1 MQLYCG
7 RRKAPQK
14 ARRYA
19 CSPCTVLTDKLNMD
33 WRLQAI
39 AARRG
44 SHAVVC
50 VVSLWRPQDTQPD
63 HPDFGRSE
71 ASKAPNLFEFVR
83 LGCSQATCCGGM
95 RLFRA
100 IIRPDGGKAGR

>member
-1 MQLYCG
+1 MQVG
-7 RRKAPQK
+7 E
-14 ARRYA
+14 
-19 CSPCTVLTDKLNMD
+19 VLTPSCALCLCGAH
-33 WRLQAI
+33 R
-39 AARRG
+39 
-44 SHAVVC
+44 
-50 VVSLWRPQDTQPD
+50 TQPD
-63 HPDFGRSE
+63 HPDLGRSEASKAPNLFDHPDLGRSE